1 MIEYLVRR
9 LLWFPVLLAVV
20 TLITYAL
27 GLYGPGDPVKILMG
41 QHYDPETAA
50 RVRHELGLD
59 RPFVIQYADY
69 VRGLLRGDLGE
80 SIKYR
85 RPVADLIKSR
95 LWISIQLNTAALVL
109 GILIGIPL
117 GVVAAVKHHTWL
129 DYLIVAGT
137 VAGISVPTFVIAPIL
152 LWFLAARFRILPPGG
167 WDGLWSTK
175 AIMPVAIMS
184 TGVIAVFVRQ
194 TRANMLEVIGQDYVR
209 TARSK
214 GLSERAVIMVHA
226 LRNALIPLFT
236 IFGLMVGGLVGGT
249 FIVEW
254 IFGIPGIGQLG
265 VQSFFARDYFVIM
278 ALTLL
283 IAASYAAANLLV
295 DLGYSVIDP
304 RIRYRE

>member
-1 MIEYLVRR
+1 MQYLLRR
-9 LLWFPVLLAVV
+9 LLWLPVLLAIVI
-20 TLITYAL
+20 LITYVL
-27 GLYGPGDPVKILMG
+27 GLYGPGDPVKIAMG
-41 QHYDPETAA
+41 QRYDPETAA

-59 RPFVIQYADY
+59 RPFFIQYGDY
-69 VRGLLRGDLGE
+69 VWGLLHGDLGE

-85 RPVADLIKSR
+85 RPVIDLLKSR
-95 LWISIQLNTAALVL
+95 LWISFQLNAAALAL

-129 DYLIVAGT
+129 DYTIVSGT
-137 VAGISVPTFVIAPIL
+137 VAGISVPTFVTAPIL
-152 LWFLAARFRILPPGG
+152 LWFLAARFRVLPPGG
-167 WDGLWSTK
+167 WGGLFSSR
-175 AIMPVAIMS
+175 AIMPVVVMS

-214 GLSERAVIMVHA
+214 GLSERTVVMIHA

-249 FIVEW
+249 FIAEV
-254 IFGIPGIGQLG
+254 IFGIPGIGRLG
-265 VQSFFARDYFVIM
+265 VESFFARDYPVIVS
-278 ALTLL
+278 LTIL
-283 IAASYAAANLLV
+283 IATAYALANLLV

-304 RIRYRE
+304 RIRYG